1 MVESPGLSLA
11 DQYALSPLQQGM
23 LFHSLDAA
31 GGGVDVEHVLCS
43 LSEPLHVAAF
53 VEAWERVVARYDVL
67 RTSFEWEARGEPVQ
81 NVYNGV
87 QLPVQVVDWRDLAA
101 DEQRLRLADLLA
113 ADRRRG
119 FDLTRAPLMRL
130 TIVTRS
136 PSAVEV
142 LWSFH
147 HAILDGRSFPI
158 VLREVFGLYDAIRV
172 GQEIALPPPRQYR
185 AYIDWLQSSGPED
198 SKEFWRQ
205 RLAGFTGPTPIL
217 RA

>member
-1 MVESPGLSLA
+1 
-11 DQYALSPLQQGM
+11 
-23 LFHSLDAA
+23 
-31 GGGVDVEHVLCS
+31 
-43 LSEPLHVAAF
+43 
-53 VEAWERVVARYDVL
+53 
-67 RTSFEWEARGEPVQ
+67 
-81 NVYNGV
+81 
-87 QLPVQVVDWRDLAA
+87 
-101 DEQRLRLADLLA
+101 
-113 ADRRRG
+113 RRG

-205 RLAGFTGPTPIL
+205 RLAGFTGPAPIL
-217 RA
+217 RDVLAGKDEGSGAVQCRLSADETRRLEAFAAEAKCTVGTLLGAAGALLL